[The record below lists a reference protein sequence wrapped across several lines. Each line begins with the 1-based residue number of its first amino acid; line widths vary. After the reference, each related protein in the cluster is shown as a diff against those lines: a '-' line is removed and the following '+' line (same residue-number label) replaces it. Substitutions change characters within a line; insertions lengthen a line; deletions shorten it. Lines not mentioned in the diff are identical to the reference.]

1 MVSTPVRPGKTY
13 KCCTLTKKY
22 TFFLSESK
30 IPNNRQQSYGVLGT
44 FPNPRPTPG
53 RGFFIQCIYSYELS
67 IPVMLKTPFYG
78 PVGTLIA

>member
-1 MVSTPVRPGKTY
+1 MTE
-13 KCCTLTKKY
+13 CCSPEKRAHVIVLT
-22 TFFLSESK
+22 ESK
-30 IPNNRQQSYGVLGT
+30 VPNNRQQSYGVLGT
-44 FPNPRPTPG
+44 FPNPRPGKG